1 MKIFETNLVNLSQ
14 VWYNL
19 SQKTD
24 ISEVIIV
31 YQTIEYIVHA
41 K

>member
-24 ISEVIIV
+24 INEVIIV
-31 YQTIEYIVHA
+31 YETIEYIVRA